1 MFPYTDKEMQWLN
14 TGKAPKKQS
23 RKSNKNR
30 HRQVQ
35 EPEQTEWKK
44 VGHYWFIPVNRFI
57 I

>member
-44 VGHYWFIPVNRFI
+44 VGH
-57 I
+57 

>member
-14 TGKAPKKQS
+14 TGKAPRKQR

-30 HRQVQ
+30 QRQVEETQ
-35 EPEQTEWKK
+35 WKK
-44 VGHYWFIPVNRFI
+44 VGHYWFIPFNRFI